1 MAAHVWTPGAAGPLD
16 EFVSRLTRMIAAFAS
31 EHELEQAEVCVELV
45 DGSRFTL
52 AAASA
57 EPGFGFFSLTPYRG
71 DEDEPKLLI
80 VPIGAVR
87 SIELSAPDPERPLGF
102 VPAE

>member
-1 MAAHVWTPGAAGPLD
+1 MSAHVWTPGAAGPLD

-52 AAASA
+52 ATASA

-71 DEDEPKLLI
+71 DDDEPKLLI

-87 SIELSAPDPERPLGF
+87 SIEISAPDPERPLGF
-102 VPAE
+102 VAE